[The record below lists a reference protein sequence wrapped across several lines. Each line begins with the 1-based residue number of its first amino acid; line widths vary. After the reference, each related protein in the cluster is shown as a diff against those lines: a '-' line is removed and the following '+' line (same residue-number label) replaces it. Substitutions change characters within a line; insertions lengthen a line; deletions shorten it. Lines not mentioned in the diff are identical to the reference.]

1 MHPSR
6 KTANTVAQRQH
17 PPRAVC
23 RHKTLPVQTLSLM
36 LWGDRR
42 MPQPYLKHLSPPCGR
57 GLAWKRCCRRRVFKS
72 LCQHVAKQGYLGPE
86 RQVEQAVW
94 IHLRHF
100 TTRKPPV
107 WGADKLR
114 RQSDEA
120 AVDQGISVLTKE
132 WSPASIN
139 LQPEPPFRHLAPSAP
154 PAKPALLDW
163 RRLSQRLAYRQG
175 VVQ

>member
-1 MHPSR
+1 VQFTNDCLRTTATPTPSSMQ
-6 KTANTVAQRQH
+6 TQNTSRS
-17 PPRAVC
+17 
-23 RHKTLPVQTLSLM
+23 KMLFLM

-42 MPQPYLKHLSPPCGR
+42 MPQPYLKHLPPPCGR

-72 LCQHVAKQGYLGPE
+72 LCQHVTKQCYLGPE
-86 RQVEQAVW
+86 REVEQAVW

-120 AVDQGISVLTKE
+120 AVDQGVSVLTKE
-132 WSPASIN
+132 RSPANIN
-139 LQPEPPFRHLAPSAP
+139 FQPAPRYRHLAPSAP
-154 PAKPALLDW
+154 PPPRNPRSWTGEGSASVWHTAK
-163 RRLSQRLAYRQG
+163 
-175 VVQ
+175 V